1 MQSLCEFTHSMASR
15 QIRRLKEQVNLLNIG
30 KPAQPIYVVTLLG
43 YVIFMPFAFHL
54 RYQSKFI
61 FFLV

>member
-15 QIRRLKEQVNLLNIG
+15 QIRKEQVNLLNIG
-30 KPAQPIYVVTLLG
+30 KPAQPIYVVTSLG